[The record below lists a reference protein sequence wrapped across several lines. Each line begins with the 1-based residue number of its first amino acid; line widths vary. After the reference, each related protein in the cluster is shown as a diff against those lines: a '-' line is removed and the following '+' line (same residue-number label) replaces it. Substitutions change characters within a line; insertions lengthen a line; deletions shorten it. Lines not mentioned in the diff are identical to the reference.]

1 MTTRSEVEGSYEVER
16 SSAMFILC
24 MGHMVFIEAQLH
36 EPTPAKGYAKT
47 MSYLLTV
54 ATSFVAE
61 VKKVEPQLWNMWN

>member
-1 MTTRSEVEGSYEVER
+1 
-16 SSAMFILC
+16 MFILC